1 MKKCFLFVFSL
12 IFLMAAQFPGLGQ
25 KFIEDA
31 QKPSIGIVAGYS
43 GFRNDFLQFGIGW
56 QPWELDLIN
65 DLPLFPFFG
74 FMGLYE
80 VDPWR
85 KIQGVSLNASY
96 YSGLFACGL
105 DVNRYTNQTH
115 VTFGLRPLIGMSM
128 LRMGILYGYN
138 IFLNENSIEGLNRNS
153 LTFRYYLPLWTD
165 RRP

>member
-1 MKKCFLFVFSL
+1 MKKCFLFSFSL
-12 IFLMAAQFPGLGQ
+12 ISLMAAQLPGLGQ
-25 KFIEDA
+25 KFIDDA

-43 GFRNDFLQFGIGW
+43 GFRNDFLQMGVGW
-56 QPWELDLIN
+56 QPWELELLN

-80 VDPWR
+80 VDLWR
-85 KIQGVSLNASY
+85 KIKGFSLNASY

-105 DVNRYTNQTH
+105 DLYRYSDNTH
-115 VTFGLRPLIGMSM
+115 FTYGFRPLIGMSM

-138 IFLNENSIEGLNRNS
+138 VFLNENSIEGLNRNT